1 MPTEPDPLTT
11 AEVIHRA
18 VETCEAGEVDE
29 RLGDLLARFEDA
41 DEPIRSIEDVELLLD
56 EVLGRIDP
64 DWASLTLVPS
74 SSLVMARAV
83 AVYLRF
89 RRDEIDCEAT
99 RLLRLAARAEFHGVP
114 PPPVLTWLRAAGV
127 RI

>member
-11 AEVIHRA
+11 AEVVHRA

-56 EVLGRIDP
+56 EVLGTIDA
-64 DWASLTLVPS
+64 DWESSTLPPS

-83 AVYLRF
+83 VVYLRF
-89 RRDEIDCEAT
+89 RRDEIDSDAT
-99 RLLRLAARAEFHGVP
+99 TLLRLAARAEFHGVP
-114 PPPVLTWLRAAGV
+114 PPAVRAWLRGAGV
-127 RI
+127 QM